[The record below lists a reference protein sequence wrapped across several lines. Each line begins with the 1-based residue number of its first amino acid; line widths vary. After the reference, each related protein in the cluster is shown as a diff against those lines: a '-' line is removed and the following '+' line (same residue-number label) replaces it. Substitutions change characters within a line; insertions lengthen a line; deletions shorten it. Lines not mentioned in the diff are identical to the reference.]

1 MSTTEGDGLEIR
13 VNKRNI
19 AAMILVWIISFVF
32 LHLIVH
38 AEEAELPV
46 TKTYSESEIEEILKK
61 YDFSVSQELVDKQ
74 PIEVFAARDDGTY
87 AIGTDDQFDMKN
99 ISIFSKDGSFMYRYH
114 LRIMGAYELDWHTG
128 YLDLY
133 LIRGN
138 RVIRFD
144 NIGNVIRVADY
155 ESSIENDEYIHRY
168 SSAKTKHAGDYE
180 YSLKNEIGFLEF
192 GATDYARLYRSD
204 YNGHSVL
211 LYDVREYQ
219 FFHMLFCHL
228 LSISF
233 IAIVF
238 YGLYKLMNNIR
249 QNRKTR

>member
-1 MSTTEGDGLEIR
+1 M
-13 VNKRNI
+13 NKRNI
-19 AAMILVWIISFVF
+19 AAMFLVWMISVVF
-32 LHLIVH
+32 LPLIVH
-38 AEEAELPV
+38 AEEAEFSV
-46 TKTYSESEIEEILKK
+46 TKIYSESEIEEILERC
-61 YDFSVSQELVDKQ
+61 DFSVSQEPVDKQ
-74 PIEVFAARDDGTY
+74 PIESFAVRDDGTY

-114 LRIMGAYELDWHTG
+114 LSILGDYELDWHTG

-133 LIRGN
+133 LFRGSS
-138 RVIRFD
+138 VIRFD
-144 NIGNVIRVADY
+144 NIGNVISVADY
-155 ESSIENDEYIHRY
+155 EPSIENDEYIHRY

-180 YSLKNEIGFLEF
+180 YSLKNEIGILEF
-192 GATDYARLYRSD
+192 GAADYARLYRSD
-204 YNGHSVL
+204 HNGHSVL

-238 YGLYKLMNNIR
+238 YGLYKLMKNIR
-249 QNRKTR
+249 